1 MFYHVTIPAILLT
14 IHELNFPDPLMRCID
29 DRLTPFY
36 IKSLEYNANIKHYPS
51 DTSKTTV
58 ENNFIPYIGNGL
70 FGLEIQEDANIQI
83 KYGRVL
89 SLPVFFHPIVS
100 VSHKSIDNRGATV
113 VDYQNGIVHR

>member
-1 MFYHVTIPAILLT
+1 MH
-14 IHELNFPDPLMRCID
+14 NFTDPLMRCID

-51 DTSKTTV
+51 DTSKSKV

-83 KYGRVL
+83 KFGRVL